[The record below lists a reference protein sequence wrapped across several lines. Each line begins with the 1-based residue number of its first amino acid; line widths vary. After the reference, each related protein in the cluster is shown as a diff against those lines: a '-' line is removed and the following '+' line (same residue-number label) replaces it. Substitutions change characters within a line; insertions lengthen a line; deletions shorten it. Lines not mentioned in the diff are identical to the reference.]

1 MSAKERLRDLV
12 EEMTEEEAAVWL
24 KKLEASAEDEDWRP
38 SWLVK
43 LDEATARVPEED
55 WEKFPPS
62 DKVDEVLYGKPQ
74 TP

>member
-1 MSAKERLRDLV
+1 MSAKERLKDLI
-12 EEMTEEEAAVWL
+12 EDLTEEEAAAWL
-24 KKLEASAEDEDWRP
+24 EKLEAVENEDWRP
-38 SWLVK
+38 NWLVK